1 MAVSEEDERAQ
12 ALEETCRKLKRA
24 LEEYEEEKK
33 AEEKRLH
40 KSITTLLVKRAL
52 RMGFEKSVE
61 RKWYE
66 DQEVLK
72 KIWMRDVKGD
82 EARRT
87 ATKLKDEWGTEMVD
101 KLCGGALKE
110 ALLIISGALKEAK
123 STVEVHHLFNICI

>member
-1 MAVSEEDERAQ
+1 MSEEDERAQ
-12 ALEETCRKLKRA
+12 ALEETCRKLRRA
-24 LEEYEEEKK
+24 LEEYEEKKK

-52 RMGFEKSVE
+52 RMGFEKSAQ

-72 KIWMRDVKGD
+72 KMWMRDVKGD

-101 KLCGGALKE
+101 RLRRA
-110 ALLIISGALKEAK
+110 AFTMAK
-123 STVEVHHLFNICI
+123 VEVQHFFNICIY